1 MTDSPP
7 PYPGIQPGYGYA
19 SGPHHQG
26 AGVAAGQPGAP
37 RWANPNYNSQPMSHA
52 GAYPGGYGQPPYSG
66 YSPNPPPYTAY
77 PQSGYTQPGP
87 YNQQPG
93 PYNPYPHQY

>member
-19 SGPHHQG
+19 SGPLHQG
-26 AGVAAGQPGAP
+26 VGAAAGQPGTP
-37 RWANPNYNSQPMSHA
+37 GWANPNYNSQPMSHA
-52 GAYPGGYGQPPYSG
+52 GAYLPGYGPPPYSG
-66 YSPNPPPYTAY
+66 YSQYSAY
-77 PQSGYTQPGP
+77 GYTQPGP

-93 PYNPYPHQY
+93 SYNPYPHQY